1 LLGKFLVSVSVAE
14 RPVPSNRVLFQ
25 QQLLPGSYFKR
36 RGGIDR
42 GRLAYRRVVQR
53 GDTIQVSAD
62 LTNVQDNTDIW
73 GEQYERKASHILSLQ
88 QQIVSRENA
97 TLLTRARES
106 ARSVSKKWRLSR
118 CERAAPCLQGAID
131 RALLPDCVV
140 THLVARQY
148 ICIENV
154 KPPTLCP

>member
-1 LLGKFLVSVSVAE
+1 MGKFLVSVSVAE

-106 ARSVSKKWRLSR
+106 ARSVSKNGGSPDASEPRHVYKGRSIV
-118 CERAAPCLQGAID
+118 PCCQTAS
-131 RALLPDCVV
+131 
-140 THLVARQY
+140 
-148 ICIENV
+148 
-154 KPPTLCP
+154 